1 MEKPVIYTQT
11 IHTPAESRKAGV
23 VIHETDTAGQIV
35 AWRVTYCVEYHNAK
49 AGETEGMLMLIEAM
63 DKDALE
69 AYAMKYEVNLDKRR
83 GVEKL
88 RGEVVSLIEQFGA
101 R

>member
-49 AGETEGMLMLIEAM
+49 YGESEGTVHSDIFNSFSELSDAI
-63 DKDALE
+63 KDFFKPVKMA
-69 AYAMKYEVNLDKRR
+69 
-83 GVEKL
+83 
-88 RGEVVSLIEQFGA
+88 
-101 R
+101 